1 MDDDV
6 DDVDDDWC
14 NGRNDPH
21 DPAAMM
27 NLLEDDNIADDS
39 GGTMVVIGVDDV
51 DTSILAV

>member
-1 MDDDV
+1 
-6 DDVDDDWC
+6 
-14 NGRNDPH
+14 
-21 DPAAMM
+21 M